1 MVKKRELKGKK
12 LYISV
17 DIDVMDASTV
27 PGASNPEAGGFTSGQ
42 MIQMLREMCIQ
53 NEVVLIDFCEYT
65 PLMDDKRLSTAAV
78 INRLMRACLAG
89 IAARKTGITDPKYN
103 APETLS
109 HKKE

>member
-1 MVKKRELKGKK
+1 MEYFLEEVKGKK

-17 DIDVMDASTV
+17 DVDVMDAPTV
-27 PGASNPEAGGFTSGQ
+27 PGASNPEAGGFNFGQ
-42 MIQMLREMCIQ
+42 MITMLRELCIQ

-65 PLMDDKRLSTAAV
+65 PLMDYKRLSTAAV

-103 APETLS
+103 HPDTME
-109 HKKE
+109 HN